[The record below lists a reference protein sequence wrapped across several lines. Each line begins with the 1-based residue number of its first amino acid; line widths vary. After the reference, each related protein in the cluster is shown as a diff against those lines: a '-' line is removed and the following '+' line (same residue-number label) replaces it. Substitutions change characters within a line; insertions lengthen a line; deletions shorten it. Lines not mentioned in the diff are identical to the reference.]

1 MTTVEARLENAR
13 LADDGR
19 PREPRRRMSRD
30 QERDAIEKILER
42 IELREKALQPLWDRM
57 DADMERY
64 ALVPFEPVAGD
75 GISPEDAYTSNEPR
89 TQADKVISIVGYAP
103 AIVKIESE
111 VEEGQTNNVDQ
122 DAERAVSYTHLTL
135 PTNREV

>member
-13 LADDGR
+13 LADDGS
-19 PREPRRRMSRD
+19 PREPRRRISRD
-30 QERDAIEKILER
+30 AERDGIQKILER

-103 AIVKIESE
+103 TIVKI
-111 VEEGQTNNVDQ
+111 VE
-122 DAERAVSYTHLTL
+122 DAQGGS
-135 PTNREV
+135 